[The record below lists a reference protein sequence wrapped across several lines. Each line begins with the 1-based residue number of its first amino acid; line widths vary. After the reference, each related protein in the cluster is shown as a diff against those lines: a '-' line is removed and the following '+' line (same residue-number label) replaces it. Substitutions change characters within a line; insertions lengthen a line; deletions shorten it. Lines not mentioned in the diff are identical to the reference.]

1 MENLAVLIV
10 MSMTVMMI
18 VITVDTLVGG
28 GHFIWVPPDFARDA
42 EKSIIQNLTIATPN
56 FVGGPATTIS

>member
-1 MENLAVLIV
+1 MENLAVLFV

-28 GHFIWVPPDFARDA
+28 GHFI
-42 EKSIIQNLTIATPN
+42 
-56 FVGGPATTIS
+56 